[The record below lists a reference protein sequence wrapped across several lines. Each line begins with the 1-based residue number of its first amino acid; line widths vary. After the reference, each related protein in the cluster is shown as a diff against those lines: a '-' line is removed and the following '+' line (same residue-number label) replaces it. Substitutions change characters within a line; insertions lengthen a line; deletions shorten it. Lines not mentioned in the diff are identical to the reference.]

1 MIFDEIH
8 NVYNKEDK
16 NTWGITIQLISKILG
31 TSIHMLFM
39 SATPLNNPEEITEL
53 LTLMDTPP
61 MPTESSKLK

>member
-1 MIFDEIH
+1 
-8 NVYNKEDK
+8 
-16 NTWGITIQLISKILG
+16 
-31 TSIHMLFM
+31 MLFM